1 MTQAKQTVALFPGQ
15 GSQFVGMGKSLVD
28 NFKLAREIF
37 EEASD
42 ATAVNL
48 KKLCFDGPECD
59 LILTENTQ
67 PCLVTVSVAAFRVAE
82 TQFGFSP
89 AAVAGH
95 SLGEYSALVAAGAL
109 KLSTAVRWVQKRGR
123 AMQKAVPAGEGKM
136 AAVLGMEDAD
146 IEALCLR
153 ATVEAKAKRATAPE
167 ELTVEPIVEPA
178 NFNAPGQV
186 VIAGSVDAV
195 TEAIALIQSGLFP
208 GGKAILLPVSAPFH
222 CRLMKPAREVMQNV
236 FAKAFAEEKPTAL
249 RCPYVPNRT
258 ARFSTESSIILELLV
273 DQIDHP
279 VLWKQSVE
287 TLMANGLSNAVE
299 FGPGKVLQGLS
310 KRISKQL
317 GKSFDTTSIG
327 DLDSIKTLEKE
338 AKA

>member
-1 MTQAKQTVALFPGQ
+1 
-15 GSQFVGMGKSLVD
+15 MGKSLFD
-28 NFKLAREIF
+28 NFKIAKEIF

-59 LILTENTQ
+59 LTLTENTQ

-82 TQFGFSP
+82 TQFGFKP

-109 KLSTAVRWVQKRGR
+109 KLSTAVSWVQKRGR

-136 AAVLGMEDAD
+136 AAVLGLEDAD
-146 IEALCLR
+146 IEALCRR
-153 ATVEAKAKRATAPE
+153 ATDEAKAKRATASEE

-195 TEAIALIQSGLFP
+195 TEAITLIQNGTFP

-236 FAKAFAEEKPTAL
+236 FAKALTEERPGTL

-279 VLWKQSVE
+279 VLWKQSIE

-310 KRISKQL
+310 KRISKPL
-317 GKSFDTTSIG
+317 DKPFDTTSIG

-338 AKA
+338 AKT